1 MNDAEPIELET
12 GSEPRGAV
20 IWLHGLGADGYDFVP
35 VVEELGLPETLH
47 LRFVFPHAP
56 MQPVTINQGAVM
68 RAWYDVTGDV
78 RDRLGD
84 ERGVRASQARVEMLI
99 AREKERGIPASAIVL
114 AGFSQ
119 GGAIAFHTGLRHPE
133 QLAGILA
140 LSTYLPLA
148 PTLATESA
156 PAQRDVPIF
165 MAHGTYDALI
175 PIARAVESRDLLR
188 TAGYRVDWRE
198 YRMAHAVCA
207 EEIVDVA
214 TWLTAVLGGP

>member
-1 MNDAEPIELET
+1 
-12 GSEPRGAV
+12 
-20 IWLHGLGADGYDFVP
+20 
-35 VVEELGLPETLH
+35 
-47 LRFVFPHAP
+47 
-56 MQPVTINQGAVM
+56 
-68 RAWYDVTGDV
+68 
-78 RDRLGD
+78 
-84 ERGVRASQARVEMLI
+84 VEMLI

-165 MAHGTYDALI
+165 MAHGTYDTLI